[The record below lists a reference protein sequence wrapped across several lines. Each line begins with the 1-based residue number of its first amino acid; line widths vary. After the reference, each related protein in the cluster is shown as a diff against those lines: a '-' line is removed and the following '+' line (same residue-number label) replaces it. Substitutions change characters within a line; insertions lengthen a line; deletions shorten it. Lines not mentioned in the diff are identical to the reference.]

1 MSATIRI
8 PRDRLARYFDA
19 FTQRFL
25 KDGSPEAVDVELLA
39 PDLGDQF
46 AAAGARLVGITYD
59 PHDNALEFELESG
72 DHRAFQPHEVWV
84 IEEPDGFLS
93 AIEVVRANGWREVV
107 RVQRVGLRP
116 PTASGPPALRA
127 GSASGGRGLSA
138 GRVKSRRPDWV
149 KIRPHTE
156 FRCEALC

>member
-19 FTQRFL
+19 FTKRFL
-25 KDGSPEAVDVELLA
+25 KDGSPEAVDVEVLA

-46 AAAGARLVGITYD
+46 AAAGARLIGITYD
-59 PHDNALEFELESG
+59 PHDNALEFELASG

-93 AIEVVRANGWREVV
+93 AIEVVRADGSREVV

-116 PTASGPPALRA
+116 A
-127 GSASGGRGLSA
+127 
-138 GRVKSRRPDWV
+138 
-149 KIRPHTE
+149 H
-156 FRCEALC
+156 